1 MIIQAEAMQ
10 FAREWIEAW
19 NARDLE
25 RVLSH
30 YTEDFTMSS
39 PLIVTLFGEPSGTL
53 KGRQQVGAYW
63 KMALERLPALRFE
76 LLEVFAGVS
85 SLVILYNA
93 GQDRR
98 ATEVLLLN
106 ETGQVFKAMAHYDA
120 P

>member
-53 KGRQQVGAYW
+53 KGREPIGAYW
-63 KMALERLPALRFE
+63 KMALERLPDLRFE
-76 LLEVFAGVS
+76 LLEVFAGVD
-85 SLVILYNA
+85 SLVIFFQA
-93 GQDRR
+93 MPGKRSV
-98 ATEVLLLN
+98 EVLFFN
-106 ETGQVFKAMAHYDA
+106 ESGKVYQAMAHHEQS
-120 P
+120 